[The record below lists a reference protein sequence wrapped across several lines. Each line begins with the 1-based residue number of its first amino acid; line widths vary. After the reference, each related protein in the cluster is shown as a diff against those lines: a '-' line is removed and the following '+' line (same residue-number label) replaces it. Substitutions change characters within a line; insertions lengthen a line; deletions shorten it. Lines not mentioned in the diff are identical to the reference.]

1 MGKHKINVQ
10 CGSHNIYL
18 LYHPIP
24 DESRALDEEGNIPL
38 VIKQKGDIMGDSFFR
53 YKVVPD

>member
-1 MGKHKINVQ
+1 MGTHKINVQ

-18 LYHPIP
+18 FYHPLP
-24 DESRALDEEGNIPL
+24 DESRALDEEGNILP
-38 VIKQKGDIMGDSFFR
+38 VIKQKEDMMGDSFFR